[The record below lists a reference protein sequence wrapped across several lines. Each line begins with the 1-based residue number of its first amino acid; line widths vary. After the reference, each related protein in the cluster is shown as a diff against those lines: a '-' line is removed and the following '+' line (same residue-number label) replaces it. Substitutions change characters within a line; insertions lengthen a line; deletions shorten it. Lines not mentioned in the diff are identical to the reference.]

1 MKTVMSMSTENNQES
16 TELISD
22 DFRQIKLPDGKII
35 GPGLGFTR
43 LMVLLADS
51 NSSYRAA
58 ALIAISE
65 LRGSKVGNVVIA
77 RLNDCATAVR
87 VVACQQVLA
96 LNLRSAVPILYDC
109 LNDRQPLVVC
119 AAACTLLE
127 FGDSCGY
134 ESVVKAVLKKGAHQ
148 MEALRS
154 LNCFIDEKFPLNEK
168 GLKAAIKLLSEP
180 QKSGFFS
187 IH

>member
-1 MKTVMSMSTENNQES
+1 MSTSTENNLEC
-16 TELISD
+16 TELNSD

-35 GPGLGFTR
+35 GPELGFTR

-65 LRGSKVGNVVIA
+65 LRGSKVGNIVIA
-77 RLNDCATAVR
+77 RLNDCATVVR
-87 VVACQQVLA
+87 MVACQQVSA
-96 LNLRSAVPILYDC
+96 LNLRTAVPILYDC

-119 AAACTLLE
+119 AAACTLLD

-148 MEALRS
+148 MDALKS
-154 LNCFIDEKFPLNEK
+154 LNRFMEEKFPVNEK
-168 GLKAAIKLLSEP
+168 GLKAAIKMLSEP
-180 QKSGFFS
+180 QRPGFFS